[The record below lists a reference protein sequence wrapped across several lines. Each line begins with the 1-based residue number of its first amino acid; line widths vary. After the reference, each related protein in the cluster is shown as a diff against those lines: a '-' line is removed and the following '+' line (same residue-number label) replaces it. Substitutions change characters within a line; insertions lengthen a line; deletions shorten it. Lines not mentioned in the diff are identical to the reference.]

1 MEKSKLQSFINR
13 YYLAGN
19 CEAVTVKANGQSV
32 NCELIDVDQTVVGKV
47 KWKTDP
53 FMSGE
58 LGINHTGALTK
69 MLSAV
74 GEKIDIE
81 VNDAQGKNYAMKIKE
96 GSTTMTFMLAD
107 TSVIPAVPTINAEP
121 EYEVVIDI
129 NDEFVNKGIG
139 KINKFL
145 DKSIEKGK
153 MTADDKKKIISHI
166 KGTTKL
172 EDLKDVDLVIEA
184 IFENIKVKKE
194 LFSDLDKICKKET
207 ILASNTSTIPITDL
221 ASVTSRPE
229 SFIGMHFMNPVPIMK
244 LVEVIRG
251 LRTDDKTTKLIKEL
265 SEKMG
270 KIPVEV
276 NDGPGFVSNRVLIPM
291 INEAVFCLMDGTGTA
306 EAIDNVMKLGM
317 NHPMGPL
324 ALADLIGLDV
334 CLDIMNVL
342 YEGFNDSKYRPCPLL
357 KKMVQAGNLGRK
369 TGKGFYDYTK

>member
-1 MEKSKLQSFINR
+1 MAVKKIGVIG
-13 YYLAGN
+13 AGQMGHGI
-19 CEAVTVKANGQSV
+19 AFVAAKAGFNVMIQ
-32 NCELIDVDQTVVGKV
+32 
-47 KWKTDP
+47 
-53 FMSGE
+53 
-58 LGINHTGALTK
+58 
-69 MLSAV
+69 
-74 GEKIDIE
+74 DIKDDY
-81 VNDAQGKNYAMKIKE
+81 VQ
-96 GSTTMTFMLAD
+96 
-107 TSVIPAVPTINAEP
+107 
-121 EYEVVIDI
+121 
-129 NDEFVNKGIG
+129 KGLG
-139 KINKFL
+139 KIERFL
-145 DKSIEKGK
+145 DKSIDKGK
-153 MTADDKKKIISHI
+153 MTADEKKKVLSNI

-194 LFSDLDKICKKET
+194 LFTALDKICKKET
-207 ILASNTSTIPITDL
+207 YFASNTSTIPITDL
-221 ASVTSRPE
+221 ASVTNRPKH
-229 SFIGMHFMNPVPIMK
+229 FIGMHFMNPVPIMK

-251 LRTDDKTTKLIKEL
+251 LKTDDKTTKLIKEL

-306 EAIDNVMKLGM
+306 ESIDNVMKLGM

-324 ALADLIGLDV
+324 ELADLIGLDV

-369 TGKGFYDYTK
+369 TGKGFYDYSK